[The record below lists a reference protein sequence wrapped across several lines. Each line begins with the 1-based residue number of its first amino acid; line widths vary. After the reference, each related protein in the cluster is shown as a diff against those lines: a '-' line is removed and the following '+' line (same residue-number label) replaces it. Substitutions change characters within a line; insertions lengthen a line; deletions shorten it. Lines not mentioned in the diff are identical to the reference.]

1 MVIKFIEHLLNSL
14 LTFRVLIL
22 INIYAK
28 LKLINQIH
36 KILYQ
41 NFNMFNI
48 VNKSIVLQRK
58 FKNMKDF
65 QYNKNYKI
73 LYTINT

>member
-1 MVIKFIEHLLNSL
+1 MVIKFIEHFINSL

-22 INIYAK
+22 INKYAK

-36 KILYQ
+36 KILNQ

-58 FKNMKDF
+58 FKK
-65 QYNKNYKI
+65 YERSSI
-73 LYTINT
+73 

>member
-1 MVIKFIEHLLNSL
+1 MVIKFIEHFINSL

-22 INIYAK
+22 INKYVK

-36 KILYQ
+36 KILNQ

-58 FKNMKDF
+58 FKK
-65 QYNKNYKI
+65 YERSSI
-73 LYTINT
+73 

>member
-1 MVIKFIEHLLNSL
+1 MVIIFIEHFINSL

-22 INIYAK
+22 INKYAK

-36 KILYQ
+36 KILNQ

-58 FKNMKDF
+58 FKK
-65 QYNKNYKI
+65 YERSSI
-73 LYTINT
+73 

>member
-1 MVIKFIEHLLNSL
+1 MVIKFVEHFINNL

-28 LKLINQIH
+28 LKLIIQIH
-36 KILYQ
+36 KILNK

-58 FKNMKDF
+58 FKK
-65 QYNKNYKI
+65 YERSPI
-73 LYTINT
+73 

>member
-1 MVIKFIEHLLNSL
+1 MVIKFVEHFINNL

-28 LKLINQIH
+28 LKLIIQIH
-36 KILYQ
+36 KILNK

-58 FKNMKDF
+58 FKK
-65 QYNKNYKI
+65 YERSSI
-73 LYTINT
+73 